1 VPGPKIDFL
10 VLADADPRERLR
22 TACRLAEEIY
32 DEGLKVT
39 VRVATTDEATAL
51 DELMWTFSDRSFV
64 PHAQWPADQAAGEHA
79 AVLIAGDGSLPA
91 THRDALINLGTNVPP
106 DVSSYGRVLEIVGGS
121 ESYKQAGRA
130 RWRAYREAGLETQS
144 RNL

>member
-1 VPGPKIDFL
+1 MPGTKVDFL

-39 VRVATTDEATAL
+39 VRAAAPDEAAAL
-51 DELMWTFSDRSFV
+51 DELLWTFSDRSFI
-64 PHAQWPADQAAGEHA
+64 PHAQWPAEAGAEEHA
-79 AVLIAGDGSLPA
+79 AVLIASDSLPA
-91 THRDALINLGTNVPP
+91 THRDALINLGAGVPP
-106 DVSSYGRVLEIVGGS
+106 DFSSYGRVVEIVGGS
-121 ESYKQAGRA
+121 EQYKLAARA
-130 RWRAYREAGLETQS
+130 RWRTYRDAGLEPQS